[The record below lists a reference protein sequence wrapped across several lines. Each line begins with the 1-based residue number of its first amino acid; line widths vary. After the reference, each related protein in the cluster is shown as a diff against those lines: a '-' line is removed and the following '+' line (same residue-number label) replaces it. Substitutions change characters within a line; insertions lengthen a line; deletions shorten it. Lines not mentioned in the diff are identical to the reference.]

1 MLQGH
6 GRRKPDVFIGAQRKP
21 LRQRGCIASTARS
34 RQTSSPAMRGASRL
48 LEGEMPAGRVHERQQ
63 QLPTRGRGEAVLEY
77 AFSRDEPV
85 RGSIPTRA
93 PSDHNP
99 LNRKEYLLQVVRRL

>member
-1 MLQGH
+1 
-6 GRRKPDVFIGAQRKP
+6 
-21 LRQRGCIASTARS
+21 
-34 RQTSSPAMRGASRL
+34 
-48 LEGEMPAGRVHERQQ
+48 MPAGRVHERQQ

-77 AFSRDEPV
+77 AFRRDEPV

-99 LNRKEYLLQVVRRL
+99 LNRKEHLLQVVRRLEAGREARPDPAMMVPLERPMRHLKRLRAQDPLGHR